1 MNVFVAGGSGAIGR
15 QLVPLLTQAG
25 QSNAKAKRAL
35 GWRPSIASWRDG
47 FKTLYASA

>member
-15 QLVPLLTQAG
+15 QQVPLLTQAG
-25 QSNAKAKRAL
+25 HSNPKAKQAL
-35 GWRPSIASWRDG
+35 GGRPSSAYWRDG